1 MFQPTIYSNPNTP
14 YNVIA
19 SQFTVHDRFSDV
31 DDKLNYGL
39 RLRGSV
45 ANVGLQFVY
54 ANRLNPDGVF
64 RWTES
69 GVNRNLP
76 LVPGTGLIL
85 QNSAFEVDPTGVQ
98 SAAEWFTYAGMARLS
113 ALEGLN
119 ASIEEFPMTALL
131 LAQPVGSDEAAMR
144 ELDLFFQLSGGLR
157 GHIAREYKRENN
169 FGFGT
174 SYVIESEPGSLLDQ
188 LIINFE
194 AMYTP
199 DRTFTAPSL
208 GANFDERSE
217 WITALVMEKYHRFSE
232 SFPATYMV
240 FQWEHRTES
249 DLYGRLLDGMN
260 GDRYHSAGGINGKW
274 NGWDGLVFAFQQPFP
289 NLVYRVD
296 AAVLYDTRGGL
307 LAQLGLR

>member
-174 SYVIESEPGSLLDQ
+174 SYVIEAEQIGRAVQ
-188 LIINFE
+188 QE
-194 AMYTP
+194 CR
-199 DRTFTAPSL
+199 DRSRMPS
-208 GANFDERSE
+208 
-217 WITALVMEKYHRFSE
+217 
-232 SFPATYMV
+232 
-240 FQWEHRTES
+240 
-249 DLYGRLLDGMN
+249 
-260 GDRYHSAGGINGKW
+260 SA
-274 NGWDGLVFAFQQPFP
+274 
-289 NLVYRVD
+289 
-296 AAVLYDTRGGL
+296 
-307 LAQLGLR
+307 